1 MSLSLMSDRNVEEI
15 ICCASLAHHGLLGSV
30 DIMRLLGIDLSQ
42 VPTQHL
48 ASLASCVTGDLFI
61 QNVSGCDLVSILDSL
76 NCQVLRRLSR
86 KETRAMVQA
95 MESHCEEGEGWTFWR
110 DEEDTELGIDLTV
123 ERH

>member
-30 DIMRLLGIDLSQ
+30 GIMKLLGIDLSQ

-61 QNVSGCDLVSILDSL
+61 QNVSGCDLVSLLSSNSALWASLGVDLDKTPGGYSLDIL
-76 NCQVLRRLSR
+76 CC
-86 KETRAMVQA
+86 K
-95 MESHCEEGEGWTFWR
+95 
-110 DEEDTELGIDLTV
+110 
-123 ERH
+123 